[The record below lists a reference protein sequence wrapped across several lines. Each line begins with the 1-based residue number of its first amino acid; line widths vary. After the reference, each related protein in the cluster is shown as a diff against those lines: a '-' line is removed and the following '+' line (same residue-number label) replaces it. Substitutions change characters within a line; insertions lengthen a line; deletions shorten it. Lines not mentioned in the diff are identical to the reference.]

1 MFLYYP
7 FLPTSK
13 TKRERKKRIDS
24 TKGDILLIIFISEI
38 QNCMLFVLPYFLCFV
53 EKVDIGFSLRSYLRK

>member
-1 MFLYYP
+1 MILYYH

-13 TKRERKKRIDS
+13 IKRERKKIMDS
-24 TKGDILLIIFISEI
+24 TKVDILFIIFISTV

-53 EKVDIGFSLRSYLRK
+53 GKVDIGFSLRSYLRK